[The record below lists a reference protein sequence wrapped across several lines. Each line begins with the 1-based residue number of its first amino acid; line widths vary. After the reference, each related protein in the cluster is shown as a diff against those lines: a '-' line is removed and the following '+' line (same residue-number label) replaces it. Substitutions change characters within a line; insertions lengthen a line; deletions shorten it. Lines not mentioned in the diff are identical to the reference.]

1 MTDEVVRSGT
11 GETYDGDRAMLSSL
25 QRLTFVGELLRGRV
39 PKLPHYTAE
48 TLPAADASQRYAVAI
63 LTTSGSP
70 DDAVIC
76 LQTVASPET
85 YDWISF
91 GILEALTLV
100 DVHMTGGLELDGDL
114 NHDGT
119 NVGFFGVTPV
129 DRPGA
134 NEDIKDALASLGLL
148 TNGGA
153 SPLNLDAG
161 AIVAGAASFTTMES
175 SGNAQAGGILYAN
188 GGFRHIASTL
198 LFWDGTGHASKPT
211 VTGSRGGNAALASLL
226 TALAT
231 YGLITDSSS

>member
-63 LTTSGSP
+63 LTTAGSP

-91 GILEALTLV
+91 GLLDALTLV
-100 DVHMTGGLELDGDL
+100 AVHMTGDLELDGAL

-119 NVGFFGVTPV
+119 TVGFYGVTPTT
-129 DRPGA
+129 RPA
-134 NEDIKDALASLGLL
+134 ATADIKDALALIGLL

-153 SPLNLDAG
+153 SPLNLDSGALTAG
-161 AIVAGAASFTTMES
+161 ATSVTTLS
-175 SGNAQAGGILYAN
+175 TSGNAQTNGIFFANAGLEHIAGTLRFWN
-188 GGFRHIASTL
+188 GG
-198 LFWDGTGHASKPT
+198 GQASKPT

-226 TALAT
+226 SALAT

>member
-1 MTDEVVRSGT
+1 VLPLETGDSTTDGAARLSIVDGRVQLEIYSRDLGGYATFTGLLTPAAATSDLKDAMVAGGLIDPDGASGLDLEGGALAA
-11 GETYDGDRAMLSSL
+11 GETRVD
-25 QRLTFVGELLRGRV
+25 ELAVTG
-39 PKLPHYTAE
+39 TA
-48 TLPAADASQRYAVAI
+48 TL
-63 LTTSGSP
+63 
-70 DDAVIC
+70 
-76 LQTVASPET
+76 E
-85 YDWISF
+85 
-91 GILEALTLV
+91 
-100 DVHMTGGLELDGDL
+100 GDL
-114 NHDGT
+114 VHTGSAFG
-119 NVGFFGVTPV
+119 VYGVTPV

-134 NEDIKDALASLGLL
+134 TEDIKDALASLGLL